1 MLIQELPC
9 LDSNIAGQL
18 LLIEF
23 ATKSAKGRHHLSRFP
38 GERLGFSRPGLT
50 SSEQRLK

>member
-1 MLIQELPC
+1 MLIQELAC

-23 ATKSAKGRHHLSRFP
+23 CNTIGQEATFVPSEHASLATIRSVETHLAV
-38 GERLGFSRPGLT
+38 
-50 SSEQRLK
+50 

>member
-23 ATKSAKGRHHLSRFP
+23 CNKIGPTAEVEAFTLIDAGD
-38 GERLGFSRPGLT
+38 
-50 SSEQRLK
+50 